1 MHVSRPSFTCYEFHP
16 RLRYI
21 QGPTYRPR
29 QVWLI
34 QVVSTLG
41 KPATKLVLSL
51 TQRWSRLIQN
61 EKQPRSWAL
70 RRINRRWF
78 YSHSPNCKERKKRFD
93 KEEEYEENGFILIHL
108 VGKKMGLKENKEKKM
123 VWKRRRGLG
132 RWLYSHS
139 LSCK

>member
-1 MHVSRPSFTCYEFHP
+1 MSWISPSIKAYTKFQSIDRDKYDLAKKYPPWASLLWH
-16 RLRYI
+16 RY
-21 QGPTYRPR
+21 
-29 QVWLI
+29 
-34 QVVSTLG
+34 
-41 KPATKLVLSL
+41 LSL
-51 TQRWSRLIQN
+51 TRRWSRSIWN
-61 EKQPRSWAL
+61 EKQPRNWAL
-70 RRINRRWF
+70 RRINCRLF
-78 YSHSPNCKERKKRFD
+78 YYHSPNCKERKKRFD